1 MKKKYFLYTA
11 LIFSIILEI
20 LLIYSFIV
28 NKINK
33 KEFILIGL
41 ANIGV
46 MYVFVLNIKYI
57 NKLTRDK

>member
-20 LLIYSFIV
+20 LIIYSFVI

-46 MYVFVLNIKYI
+46 MYVFVLNVKYL

>member
-20 LLIYSFIV
+20 LIIYSFVI
-28 NKINK
+28 NKIYK

-46 MYVFVLNIKYI
+46 MYVFVLNVKYL